1 MSRPS
6 DFNFDAI
13 INRQNTASAKWDR
26 YQSPDILPM
35 WLADMDFESPPE
47 ILTALHQRV
56 DHGVFGYSRPSDD
69 LVDTVLARLKRQY
82 RWVVKKDSLVWLPG
96 LVTGINVTC
105 RAVGQQG
112 DNVLTTVPVYAPVR
126 SAPGLR
132 GRTLTTARMADN
144 QKRWEIDFDRLE
156 DAVTARTRL
165 FILCNPHNPTGR
177 VFSKDELL
185 ELVAFCETHNLVI
198 CSDEIHCDLI
208 LDSNTDSGTGT
219 GRTHIPAATLG
230 PEVSNRTITLMA
242 PSKTFNIAG
251 LGCSFAIIENPTLR
265 KQFKAAMAGIV
276 PDVNALAF
284 TAAAA
289 AYRHGDRWLR
299 ALLDYLRKNRDVV
312 TRAVSAMP
320 GLAMNPIEATYLA
333 WIDTRS
339 AHLGNP
345 AKFFEKAGVGLN
357 NGIDF
362 DGSGFVRLNFGCP
375 RTTLETGLNRM
386 AEAMASRKE
395 G

>member
-1 MSRPS
+1 MTRSS
-6 DFNFDAI
+6 DFNFDTI
-13 INRQNTASAKWDR
+13 INRQGTASAKWDR
-26 YQSPDILPM
+26 YGTPDILPM

-47 ILTALHQRV
+47 VMAALHQRV

-69 LVDTVLARLKRQY
+69 LVDTVLTRLKHQY
-82 RWVVKKDSLVWLPG
+82 RWIVKKDSLVWLPG
-96 LVTGINVTC
+96 LVTGINVSC

-112 DNVLTTVPVYAPVR
+112 DNVLTTVPVYPPFL
-126 SAPGLR
+126 SAPSLS
-132 GRTLTTARMADN
+132 GRTLTTARLADK

-156 DAVTARTRL
+156 GAVTARTRL

-177 VFSKDELL
+177 VFSKGELL
-185 ELVAFCETHNLVI
+185 QLVAFCETHNLII

-208 LDSNTDSGTGT
+208 FDTDTDT
-219 GRTHIPAATLG
+219 GRPHIPIAALG
-230 PEVSNRTITLMA
+230 PDVSNQTITLMA

-251 LGCSFAIIENPTLR
+251 LGCSFAIIENPALR

-284 TAAAA
+284 TATAA

-299 ALLDYLRKNRDVV
+299 ALIDYLRENRDMV
-312 TRAVSAMP
+312 TRAINAMP
-320 GLAMNPIEATYLA
+320 GLAMHQIEATYLA

-345 AKFFEKAGVGLN
+345 AEFFEKAGVGLN

-375 RTTLETGLNRM
+375 RATLETGLSRM